1 MSPNEFLDACAI
13 EPAVLELRPDYRVQL
28 LVVDGLSPNL
38 GSRRGDDVADDLIRA
53 AQDHAQALLS
63 ESAVD
68 QLPQISAGR
77 EALTRRAQK
86 GLPRVNVLTD
96 IYNAIS
102 VLHQIPLGGEDFAL
116 YAGPARLIRAT
127 GQERFDTTADGEV
140 VVEHPD
146 PGEVV
151 WCADAGVT
159 CLRWNWRQARRTGLS
174 EATRTVFFILD
185 ALSPVSD
192 TELSAAADALAQALS
207 ALGSDVS
214 VSRRVIGA
222 S

>member
-1 MSPNEFLDACAI
+1 MPEPCSQSPRSTSCRISQPGVRPTGRL
-13 EPAVLELRPDYRVQL
+13 EP
-28 LVVDGLSPNL
+28 
-38 GSRRGDDVADDLIRA
+38 SRNSL
-53 AQDHAQALLS
+53 
-63 ESAVD
+63 
-68 QLPQISAGR
+68 

-151 WCADAGVT
+151 WCDDAGVT
-159 CLRWNWRQARRTGLS
+159 CRRWNWRQARRTGLS

-192 TELSAAADALAQALS
+192 TELGAAADALAQALS